1 MGSVTTDADGNYTLN
16 VSYTG
21 PVAVVVTGGSYTDE
35 ATGATVT
42 LETGDE
48 LVTFLDSAENGES
61 VAITALTTIAAEQ
74 AAANAASGIETAINA
89 ANKAVAEAFGLTGVD
104 LSSIIPADPTNTVS
118 AGASVASQAYG
129 IVMAALTQFVDEAG
143 GNASDVLDLIQD
155 LADDYSDG
163 VLDGYNA
170 AGEAINSAT
179 GLASLGCHDRIEY
192 SNNKLSEWF
201 PQQDRVN
208 CFPKF
213 VIGYLQNTPSFHLRG
228 RLENISD
235 GLFSIKASFRKDKEF
250 SQPSRKEQLPSL
262 LFPTAKANREKR
274 YL

>member
-1 MGSVTTDADGNYTLN
+1 MKHDSFFKLKYLFLSGLFAAIVFAGCSLSGDSTLSGTASKGPIASATVSVYVLNDDGTRGSFLGSVTTDADGNYTLN

-89 ANKAVAEAFGLTGVD
+89 ANKAVADAFGLTGVD

-129 IVMAALTQFVDEAG
+129 IVMAALTQLASDAG
-143 GNASDVLDLIQD
+143 VSASDVLDLIKD

-163 VLDGYNA
+163 VLDGKNA
-170 AGEAINSAT
+170 AGDALTFATAITPSDAMT
-179 GLASLGCHDRIEY
+179 GLNTAITNFLDGSR
-192 SNNKLSEWF
+192 NK
-201 PQQDRVN
+201 
-208 CFPKF
+208 
-213 VIGYLQNTPSFHLRG
+213 T
-228 RLENISD
+228 
-235 GLFSIKASFRKDKEF
+235 GLTVF
-250 SQPSRKEQLPSL
+250 PSL
-262 LFPTAKANREKR
+262 
-274 YL
+274 